1 MVTTLVL
8 LLDRT
13 PPRAHRR
20 ASPGRVRA
28 AGRRHHR
35 PDGLLGHGGDLT
47 AATRPYSAVAS
58 YSLVLIPMFM
68 LMSMFVV
75 QAKVADDLVL
85 VANRVLRYLPGG
97 LGMATLAGCAGFA
110 AVTGSSVATVATM
123 GKVALEQMRRAGYAP
138 AFAGGLIAAA
148 GTLGILIPPSI
159 VLVLYGIL
167 ARVSIGDL
175 LLAGVVPGVL
185 GAAMYGVVILIWAKR
200 GGITAPLPELDE
212 AAAAKVE
219 GRLRILGRGMLAV
232 LEIGILFLVVIGGI
246 YSGIFTAT
254 ESGAIAAAV
263 ALVMFF
269 VLHRG
274 RLRTKWHDLVN
285 ALTETAN
292 VSAMVFLLLIGGM
305 FTLFLLVMGVP
316 DDVANWLAGSI
327 SRRC

>member
-1 MVTTLVL
+1 
-8 LLDRT
+8 
-13 PPRAHRR
+13 
-20 ASPGRVRA
+20 
-28 AGRRHHR
+28 
-35 PDGLLGHGGDLT
+35 
-47 AATRPYSAVAS
+47 
-58 YSLVLIPMFM
+58 
-68 LMSMFVV
+68 
-75 QAKVADDLVL
+75 
-85 VANRVLRYLPGG
+85 
-97 LGMATLAGCAGFA
+97 
-110 AVTGSSVATVATM
+110 
-123 GKVALEQMRRAGYAP
+123 
-138 AFAGGLIAAA
+138 AAA

-292 VSAMVFLLLIGGM
+292 VSAMVFLLLIGGSM

-316 DDVANWLAGSI
+316 DDVANWLAGLDLPPMLI
-327 SRRC
+327 IVLMLLALV